1 MGPRQC
7 RVCKEAQSKYKC
19 PSCLAPY
26 FFFLIFLVSVVLWSV
41 SRSTKKS
48 HVLSRYLLK
57 ALDPESHVER
67 PLNVEEPDDVLQK
80 LQLEAIA
87 SSGEIRDALK
97 DENLQ
102 KIIRNIDCSPDAEN
116 ELEKA
121 MGVEAFCMFTDKE
134 VKDSS
139 TKPAVC

>member
-57 ALDPESHVER
+57 A
-67 PLNVEEPDDVLQK
+67 
-80 LQLEAIA
+80 

-121 MGVEAFCMFTDKE
+121 MGVEAFCMFTDKLFS
-134 VKDSS
+134 DSIHHQPVAPTS
-139 TKPAVC
+139 YN

>member
-26 FFFLIFLVSVVLWSV
+26 CSVVCFKKHKEIPCAKPV
-41 SRSTKKS
+41 SSERST
-48 HVLSRYLLK
+48 
-57 ALDPESHVER
+57 
-67 PLNVEEPDDVLQK
+67 
-80 LQLEAIA
+80 

>member
-1 MGPRQC
+1 MSSLQGSTIKIQ
-7 RVCKEAQSKYKC
+7 VSLM
-19 PSCLAPY
+19 SSTL
-26 FFFLIFLVSVVLWSV
+26 FFFLDFPGFSCSVVCFKKHKEIPCAKPV
-41 SRSTKKS
+41 SSE
-48 HVLSRYLLK
+48 

-121 MGVEAFCMFTDKE
+121 MGVEAFCMFTDKLFS
-134 VKDSS
+134 DSIHHQPVAPTS
-139 TKPAVC
+139 YN

>member
-26 FFFLIFLVSVVLWSV
+26 CSVVCFKKHKEIPCAKPV
-41 SRSTKKS
+41 SSERST
-48 HVLSRYLLK
+48 
-57 ALDPESHVER
+57 LDPESHVER

-121 MGVEAFCMFTDKE
+121 MGVEAFCMFTDKIL
-134 VKDSS
+134 SIIN
-139 TKPAVC
+139 P

>member
-1 MGPRQC
+1 MKGILKWK
-7 RVCKEAQSKYKC
+7 VE
-19 PSCLAPY
+19 
-26 FFFLIFLVSVVLWSV
+26 VLY
-41 SRSTKKS
+41 T
-48 HVLSRYLLK
+48 
-57 ALDPESHVER
+57 R
-67 PLNVEEPDDVLQK
+67 PT
-80 LQLEAIA
+80 A

>member
-26 FFFLIFLVSVVLWSV
+26 CSVVCFKKHKEIPCAKPV
-41 SRSTKKS
+41 SSE
-48 HVLSRYLLK
+48 

-121 MGVEAFCMFTDKE
+121 MGVEAFCMFTDKLFS
-134 VKDSS
+134 DSIHHQPVAPTS
-139 TKPAVC
+139 YN